1 MAELYRR
8 SSGIAAEDFFSGRTV
23 VPYYA
28 AAAAGLKMAGY
39 ATSPTYHQKLFYL
52 IETYELWQFDID
64 LIQALEGVQLPL
76 SNVPQ

>member
-1 MAELYRR
+1 MAALYEP
-8 SSGIAAEDFFSGRTV
+8 SSGIAAKEFFNGQTV

-39 ATSPTYHQKLFYL
+39 ATSPTYHKKLFYL

-64 LIQALEGVQLPL
+64 LIRALE
-76 SNVPQ
+76 NR